1 MRAYESSISRLLLR
15 WAQGEADMNYGRS
28 AAGTILLIEDDLD
41 FSGEFG
47 GFLAAHGF
55 ATASAVS
62 VGDAMDLLNE
72 REISLIVLDQFLGGR
87 DSLGDL
93 AIIRQRFEG
102 PLIILTNNADESDRI
117 IGLELGADDFASKL
131 LKPREILARVKAVI
145 RRYRGPQA
153 TVERHSFR
161 LPSVSKQPWTIN
173 VARRTLVSADGTLVR
188 LTTATFNALLA
199 LTETPEEVVTR
210 SHLDN
215 VCLRRGS
222 FNADDRAVDN
232 LISRLRREI
241 GKYLPD
247 VEIIRSIRGR
257 GYQFVGF
264 DFIRVGERSATANIE
279 ADRQL
284 N

>member
-1 MRAYESSISRLLLR
+1 
-15 WAQGEADMNYGRS
+15 MNYDRS

-47 GFLAAHGF
+47 GFLATHGF

-72 REISLIVLDQFLGGR
+72 REICLIVLDQFLSGR
-87 DSLGDL
+87 DALGDL

-153 TVERHSFR
+153 TVERRSFP

-173 VARRTLVSADGTLVR
+173 VARRTLVAPDGTSVR
-188 LTTATFNALLA
+188 LTSATFNALLA

-210 SHLDN
+210 SHLYSA
-215 VCLRRGS
+215 CLGRVS
-222 FNADDRAVDN
+222 SNADDRAVDN

-241 GKYLPD
+241 GKYLPG
-247 VEIIRSIRGR
+247 VETIRSIRGK

-264 DFIRVGERSATANIE
+264 DFIRVGERSTTANIE
-279 ADRQL
+279 ADRHL

>member
-1 MRAYESSISRLLLR
+1 
-15 WAQGEADMNYGRS
+15 MNFARGT
-28 AAGTILLIEDDLD
+28 AGTILLIEDDIG
-41 FSGEFG
+41 FAIEFGEF
-47 GFLAAHGF
+47 LANYGF
-55 ATASAVS
+55 ASASAVN

-72 REISLIVLDQFLGGR
+72 REISLIVLDQFLNGR

-102 PLIILTNNADESDRI
+102 PLIILTNNADEGDRI

-131 LKPREILARVKAVI
+131 LKPREILARVKAVL

-153 TVERHSFR
+153 TVEQTAFR

-173 VARRTLVSADGTLVR
+173 IARRTLVTPDGTPVR
-188 LTTATFNALLA
+188 LTAAAFNALLA
-199 LTETPEEVVTR
+199 MTETSEEVVTR
-210 SHLDN
+210 FYLN
-215 VCLRRGS
+215 RVCFGRRI
-222 FNADDRAVDN
+222 FNANDRTVDN